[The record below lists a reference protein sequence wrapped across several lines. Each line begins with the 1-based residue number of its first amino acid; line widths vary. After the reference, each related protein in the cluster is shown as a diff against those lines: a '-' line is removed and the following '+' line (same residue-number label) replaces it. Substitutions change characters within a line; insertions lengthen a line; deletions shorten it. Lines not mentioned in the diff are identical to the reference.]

1 LIPLNTGCLKIIVF
15 RVRGLV
21 GDILLTKEKC
31 LKKIAVTLKKILKL
45 SIFVQKYLINILA
58 MLYFPFEQKLE
69 KQSFYCFEI
78 KLFFQEMSFHLY
90 FNILHN
96 HPHHISK

>member
-1 LIPLNTGCLKIIVF
+1 
-15 RVRGLV
+15 
-21 GDILLTKEKC
+21 
-31 LKKIAVTLKKILKL
+31 LKKISKL
-45 SIFVQKYLINILA
+45 PIFVHKYLINILA

-69 KQSFYCFEI
+69 KKTYFFEI
-78 KLFFQEMSFHLY
+78 KLFFQEMSIHLY